1 MADRQLMV
9 QTSDYLKQ
17 SVAKQAAALRARKID
32 PNFFE
37 QVLLNA
43 LVANPQLAECSKVSL
58 YKACADAVDF
68 GVLPDGRHGAIVP
81 VRNKGKQEAQFWPML
96 AGLLSKVRKELPD
109 ISINSWPVFID
120 PNGEGDEFEDHRG
133 TQPRLVHKPNP
144 HVLRSDDN
152 LYAVY
157 AVVFH
162 AGNPVPE
169 FEVMYR
175 PEIDAFRKSNR
186 GPWTTHFVRMA
197 QARPLKRLMN
207 RLPLT
212 GSALQMIHSD
222 PDRDTEDGVII
233 EAAEEVLDPV
243 AVEREPLP
251 LPEPE
256 PEPAPKPAPKPAPR
270 QQRKPKPAPA
280 PEPEPPAHE
289 EEPEYDGGGD
299 DDYDPTLD
307 LA

>member
-256 PEPAPKPAPKPAPR
+256 PEPEPAPKPAPR

>member
-1 MADRQLMV
+1 MADRHLMV
-9 QTSDYLKQ
+9 QTRDYLKE
-17 SVAKQAAALRARKID
+17 SVAKNAAALRARKID
-32 PNFFE
+32 PTFFE

-43 LVANPQLAECSKVSL
+43 LVANPQLAECSKLSL

-175 PEIDAFRKSNR
+175 AEIDAFRKSNR

-233 EAAEEVLDPV
+233 EAAEDELIEQAP
-243 AVEREPLP
+243 VEREPP
-251 LPEPE
+251 PEPE
-256 PEPAPKPAPKPAPR
+256 PRQQPKPKAKPKP
-270 QQRKPKPAPA
+270 KPKPAPA
-280 PEPEPPAHE
+280 PEPEP
-289 EEPEYDGGGD
+289 EPEVEPDYDDGDPGPDGD